1 MILMQWVAIVRRPL
15 KRVLYGLMLILGIVV
30 VAVLVVDLGPWVRE
44 LAEREGSKRIQ
55 RPLTIGSLSIR
66 LGTGSVVVE
75 DLEIGGPEPSAP
87 PFFTAERITVS
98 MAWGALVRREVYVEA
113 VEMTDWAMVVEAFA
127 GGRHTFPRLT
137 STAPRS
143 TDPNRWVTTV
153 ARVRAH
159 RGEFTY
165 LDHGAPWSTV
175 ARNLDVTVVKAP
187 DYRGEASF
195 HDGTVQIRSFEPM
208 TSALK
213 TGFTI
218 DGPNIHLDWIELETD
233 GAHTELVGDVDVSRW
248 PEQRYELRSQVQ
260 FPTMREIFFADDDFD
275 LSGEGE
281 FTGSFHIYDGGRDLE
296 GDFSS
301 DVAGLNQ
308 YRFPRLRGSLIWLR
322 DRFEVTRAT
331 AGYYGGSTELRY
343 EIAPIGA
350 DEPAIARF
358 GATYDDVD
366 LQALSEVVDMPHV
379 RGRATGHNLLE
390 WPLGR
395 WSEHSGRGRIRV
407 GSEGADILRSSGL
420 TPARR
425 LASESIGAPGG
436 PFRSVETL
444 DDLIFEGDLSYG
456 FGPEWVD
463 LEPGWFATPRT
474 HVEFQGRTA
483 YGSMSE
489 IPFHVTSL
497 DWQESDRL
505 LAGIITTFGSP
516 TRPIRIGGY
525 GEFEGVMTGEFR
537 RPRVEGRFT
546 GQRMFAWDV
555 DWGATTGDV
564 LIEDAYADVRNV
576 RITSGG
582 SDIAVDGRFAIG
594 YPRQDGGDEIDA
606 RIRVVDRP
614 LADLRHAFGLDVY
627 PVEGT
632 VVGDYHVYG
641 HYEQPFGFGTM
652 TVVDAVA
659 YGEPLEYASAGLR
672 IEGEGVRF
680 DAVEIRKGTGA
691 ITGAAFVGFDGT
703 YSFNA
708 DGRRIPL
715 ETIAAADYPDAPLSG
730 ILQFTASG
738 SGEFDS
744 PRYDVRGSI
753 DDLFV
758 ADEGIGQVSGFTT
771 VRADLMTFEINA
783 ASPRLAVTGSGRV
796 ALSPEADAELS
807 FRFSDTS
814 LDPYVRAFR
823 PDLSPFT
830 TAVAS
835 GTLRAFGSLS
845 DLRHVTIEGNVE
857 QLDLDLFDYRVR
869 NDGPITLRAD
879 QGIIRLT
886 QLKLKGEGTQ
896 LQLSGDIDLDRET
909 MSVQATG
916 DASLGILQGFF
927 PDLRSSGE
935 ATLAAEIRGSPSAPL
950 LAGSATVTDGRIR
963 HFGLP
968 HSLEGI
974 NGRVAFDENGI
985 RMDELSGRLAGGE
998 VAFGGWIGLDGYV
1011 PGNLSL
1017 TATGRGMRLRY
1028 PESVRSV
1035 VDAEFAI
1042 RGPLSDPLV
1051 SGEVRVRSALWS
1063 QRFDADG
1070 AALFG
1075 LGEAATT
1082 NPVGAEEGAVPPV
1095 RFDVRILAPST
1106 LRIENNTARI
1116 VSSAELTLRGT
1127 YARPL
1132 LFGRAEI
1139 DRGEVLFEGHRY
1151 FVTRGSIDFSN
1162 PTKIEPFFDVEAE
1175 TRVRVPGETYRV
1187 VFRAVGT
1194 ADRFIPD
1201 LTSDPPLPTVDVL
1214 ALLFGDPRDPRNAD
1228 LRALRSP
1235 DLAEQELLQ
1244 ARAARLLASPI
1255 SAGVGRVV
1263 EEAFGVD
1270 SVQISP
1276 SLSDPTSQQ
1285 SSSLNPSARLT
1296 IGKRVSDRVY
1306 LTFSRALAAST
1317 TDQIIL
1323 LEYDQSDRVAWIVS
1337 QNEDRSYALDFRVR
1351 HIF

>member
-1 MILMQWVAIVRRPL
+1 MIRMAFVRRAAKL
-15 KRVLYGLMLILGIVV
+15 ALYGLVSVFG
-30 VAVLVVDLGPWVRE
+30 VALLALLLMDLGPWVRE

-55 RPLTIGSLSIR
+55 RVLTIGSLSIR

-75 DLEIGGPEPSAP
+75 DLEIGGPDPSSAP
-87 PFFTAERITVS
+87 FFRADRIAVS
-98 MAWGALVRREVYVEA
+98 LVWGALVRREVYIES
-113 VEMTDWAMVVEAFA
+113 VEMTDWAMVVETFS
-127 GGRHTFPRLT
+127 GGRHTFPKLG
-137 STAPRS
+137 SSEPRS

-208 TSALK
+208 TAALR

-218 DGPNIHLDWIELETD
+218 DGPNIHLDWIDLDTD

-248 PEQRYELRSQVQ
+248 PEQRYELRSEVQ
-260 FPTMREIFFADDDFD
+260 FPTMREIFFADDAFD
-275 LSGEGE
+275 LHGDGE
-281 FTGSFHIYDGGRDLE
+281 FTGTFHIYEGGRDLE
-296 GDFSS
+296 GDFTS

-308 YRFPRLRGSLIWLR
+308 YRFPRLRGSLVWLR
-322 DRFEVTRAT
+322 DRFEVTKAS
-331 AGYYGGSTELRY
+331 AGFYAGSTELRY
-343 EIAPIGA
+343 SIAPIDA
-350 DEPAIARF
+350 DVPAVARF
-358 GATYDDVD
+358 EATYEGVD
-366 LQALSEVVDMPHV
+366 LQALAQVVDMPTV
-379 RGRATGHNLLE
+379 EGRASGHNLLE

-395 WSEHSGRGRIRV
+395 WPEHSGGGRLRV
-407 GSEGADILRSSGL
+407 ESARADILRSPGL

-425 LASESIGAPGG
+425 RMADGIGPPAE
-436 PFRSVETL
+436 FVRSVQTL
-444 DDLIFEGDLSYG
+444 DALAFEGDLTYRY
-456 FGPEWVD
+456 GPEWVD
-463 LEPGWFATPRT
+463 LEPGWFATPWT
-474 HVEFQGRTA
+474 HVEFRGRTA
-483 YGSMSE
+483 YGSSAE

-497 DWQESDRL
+497 DWQESDRV
-505 LAGIITTFGSP
+505 LAGIITAFGSP

-555 DWGATTGDV
+555 GWGAATGDV
-564 LIEDAYADVRNV
+564 LIEDAYADVRNTRV
-576 RITSGG
+576 TNAG
-582 SDIAVDGRFAIG
+582 SEIAVDGRFAIG
-594 YPRQDGGDEIDA
+594 YPRSDGGDEIDA
-606 RIRVVDRP
+606 RIRITDRP
-614 LADLRHAFGLDVY
+614 LADLRHAFALDTY
-627 PVEGT
+627 AVEGT
-632 VVGDYHVYG
+632 VGGDYHVYG
-641 HYEQPFGFGTM
+641 HYQQPFGFGTM
-652 TVVDAVA
+652 TIRDVVA
-659 YGEPLEYASAGLR
+659 YGEPLESATAGLR

-680 DAVEIRKGTGA
+680 DAIDIRKGTGT

-715 ETIAAADYPDAPLSG
+715 EAVAAADYPDAPLSG
-730 ILQFTASG
+730 ILRFTASG
-738 SGEFDS
+738 SGEFDA
-744 PRYDVRGSI
+744 PRYDVRVGI
-753 DDLFV
+753 DDLFI
-758 ADEGIGQVSGFTT
+758 ADEGIGQLSGFTT
-771 VRADLMTFEINA
+771 VRADLMTFELNA
-783 ASPRLAVTGSGRV
+783 ASPRLTVTGSGRV
-796 ALSPEADAELS
+796 ALTPEADAELS

-823 PDLSPFT
+823 PNLSPFT

-835 GTLRAFGSLS
+835 GTLRAAGSLS
-845 DLRHVTIEGNVE
+845 DLRHVTVESTIE
-857 QLDLDLFDYRVR
+857 QLELDLFDYRVL
-869 NDGPITLRAD
+869 NDGPITLRAAE
-879 QGIIRLT
+879 GIIRLT
-886 QLKLKGEGTQ
+886 QLTLIGEGTQ
-896 LQLSGDIDLDRET
+896 LQLSGDIDLDREA
-909 MSVQATG
+909 MRVEANG
-916 DASLGILQGFF
+916 DASLGMLQGFF
-927 PDLRSSGE
+927 ADIRSSGE
-935 ATLAAEIRGSPSAPL
+935 ATVSAEIRGSPSAPRL
-950 LAGSATVTDGRIR
+950 TGSARVADGRIR
-963 HFGLP
+963 HFDLP
-968 HSLEGI
+968 HSLDAV
-974 NGRVAFDENGI
+974 NGRVEFDETGI
-985 RMDELSGRLAGGE
+985 RMDGLRGRLAGGE
-998 VAFGGWIGLDGYV
+998 VQFGGWIGLDGYV

-1017 TATGRGMRLRY
+1017 TATGAGMRLRY
-1028 PESVRSV
+1028 PETVRSV
-1035 VDAEFAI
+1035 VDAELAI
-1042 RGPLSDPLV
+1042 RGPMSDPLL
-1051 SGEVRVRSALWS
+1051 SGDVRVRSAIWS
-1063 QRFDADG
+1063 QRFDAG
-1070 AALFG
+1070 GPALFG
-1075 LGEAATT
+1075 LAGETAAPLTVE
-1082 NPVGAEEGAVPPV
+1082 PESELPV

-1132 LFGRAEI
+1132 LFGRADI

-1201 LTSDPPLPTVDVL
+1201 LTSDPPLPTVDIL
-1214 ALLFGDPRDPRNAD
+1214 ALLFGDPRDPRNAE
-1228 LRALRSP
+1228 LRALQSP

-1276 SLSDPTSQQ
+1276 SLSDPAAQQ

-1323 LEYDQSDRVAWIVS
+1323 LEYDHSDRVAWIVS

-1351 HIF
+1351 HTF